1 MKKISVV
8 IGIGVVA
15 LLLVSFVGR
24 DACEKSRDHHEK
36 LNAIHELQ
44 RPFLQRL
51 ETVGNAEVLRVED
64 IVVIGSEE
72 EISLGFD
79 TAYYL
84 PDDFNAYEGMELNL
98 ADIHLEDVEEEIDL
112 GFDTSKY
119 LPIGFNAYEG
129 MQTESNAIVQEQD
142 VNDLEVIETEVEIDL
157 GFDTQKYLPKGFD
170 PYAK

>member
-8 IGIGVVA
+8 IGMGVVA

-44 RPFLQRL
+44 QPFLQRMASQSIAQEL
-51 ETVGNAEVLRVED
+51 KIED

-72 EISLGFD
+72 EINLGFD

-84 PDDFNAYEGMELNL
+84 PDDFNAYQGMELDL
-98 ADIHLEDVEEEIDL
+98 ADINLEEVEEEIDL

-129 MQTESNAIVQEQD
+129 MLTDADEVAQELD
-142 VNDLEVIETEVEIDL
+142 INDLEVIEAEVEIDL
-157 GFDTQKYLPKGFD
+157 GFDTHKYLPEGFD